1 MQDLIDGRFCRRA
14 GGPRNPKPRKFLLD
28 GAPVIGPIVIRI
40 GLRGNPAALLGTL
53 TKAAGCYYLL
63 RPCTVINGHLSL
75 RQGNQTNPW
84 HFGQVRTYLNCVFR
98 LAVIASTSG
107 QREATDVKKKNLKLP
122 NAERPTQLPNTNVG
136 T

>member
-1 MQDLIDGRFCRRA
+1 MQEVPETRSLE
-14 GGPRNPKPRKFLLD
+14 NFLLD

-84 HFGQVRTYLNCVFR
+84 HFGQVRNLPKLRFQAGSDCHR
-98 LAVIASTSG
+98 LQDS
-107 QREATDVKKKNLKLP
+107 
-122 NAERPTQLPNTNVG
+122 ERPQMSRRKI
-136 T
+136 